1 MMGSIVI
8 SAGIA
13 YFLSLPFAS
22 VLQGGGYRLKALLRA
37 KRPLFA
43 CLSYFVLSAGIEG
56 VVFAL
61 LSGVVASILTF
72 LLYVATGLFVFLT
85 YEKMH
90 ISMHFTHR
98 LVRLLVFSIFIYIA
112 VFIGVFFVDLNGFWA
127 VTPALSPF
135 VLALSAAILSPF
147 EKRNN
152 ARYIRRAKKKLQEH
166 PATKLAVTGS
176 YGKTSVKGYLEQ
188 LLHMRYGT
196 LSSPENYN
204 TPLGV
209 AKTME
214 EATGEEQMLVLEMGA
229 RRRGD
234 ISELCELVRPDIG
247 VITGIA
253 PQHLETF
260 GSIDNILAE
269 KNVLAESVAASNPVF
284 YNLTDPLV
292 RGLYEKRQ
300 GKKIG
305 VGYENADYLIS
316 DRVFDA
322 KGSSFTLSKGDRSE
336 RITMPCVGA
345 ACVVNFSLAAA
356 VALELGVL
364 WEDVASAAKRAY
376 PPAHRFEVVKSGAVT
391 VIDDSYNVNPVGASV
406 ALESLRLFEGSR
418 KIVYTSGMVEL
429 GEKEQEHNFSLG
441 EKIADVASV
450 AIVAEGR
457 YGDAVARGI
466 RSKKDIVLFR
476 VQDTKAASALF
487 GDILKSGDVL
497 LIMSDLPRDYL
508 L

>member
-1 MMGSIVI
+1 MILSIVI
-8 SAGIA
+8 SAGLA

-22 VLQGGGYRLKALLRA
+22 VLQGGRYRLSALLRA
-37 KRPLFA
+37 KKQSLA
-43 CLSYFVLSAGIEG
+43 CLLYFVLSAAACLG
-56 VVFAL
+56 VWL
-61 LSGVVASILTF
+61 CLSGVPTKIATF
-72 LLYVATGLFVFLT
+72 FLYVTTGLFVFLT
-85 YEKMH
+85 YEKMR
-90 ISMHFTHR
+90 IGMHFTHR
-98 LVRLLVFSIFIYIA
+98 LVRLLVFCIFLYVA
-112 VFIGVFFVDLNGFWA
+112 LFIGLFFLSLSCFWA

-135 VLALSAAILSPF
+135 VLALSALILGPI

-152 ARYIRRAKKKLQEH
+152 DRYIRRVKSVLQSLS
-166 PATKLAVTGS
+166 ATKIAVTGS
-176 YGKTSVKGYLEQ
+176 YGKTSVKSYLE
-188 LLHMRYGT
+188 LLLSAKYAT
-196 LSSPENYN
+196 LASPENYN

-214 EATGEEQMLVLEMGA
+214 QATGREEMFVLEMGA
-229 RRRGD
+229 RRKGD
-234 ISELCELVRPDIG
+234 ILELCEMVRPDIG

-260 GSIDNILAE
+260 GSIE
-269 KNVLAESVAASNPVF
+269 NVLAEKSVLEKSVAEQNPVF

-292 RGLYEKRQ
+292 RSLYEKRQ
-300 GKKIG
+300 GKKMG
-305 VGYENADYLIS
+305 VGYEDADYLIS
-316 DRVFDA
+316 DVRFSA
-322 KGSSFTLSKGDRSE
+322 QGSSFALSKGDKTE

-356 VALELGVL
+356 VALDLGVS
-364 WEDVASAAKRAY
+364 WEDIVLAAKRAY
-376 PPAHRFEVVKSGAVT
+376 PPAHRFDVVKSGDVT

-406 ALESLRLFEGSR
+406 ALDSLKLFEGKR

-429 GEKEQEHNFSLG
+429 GKEEENLNFALG
-441 EKIADVASV
+441 EKIANIASV

-466 RSKKDIVLFR
+466 KAKGNVALYR
-476 VQDTKAASALF
+476 VPDTKAASALF
-487 GDILKSGDVL
+487 STILKKGDVL